1 MNNTKENFSTCG
13 GFTQQLR
20 NLPQMI
26 LDLPRFLSTRKDN
39 HKAPANSK
47 WQLPENQ
54 RQYSKLR
61 GVRGFVAATE
71 QEGGFL
77 FLDFDHATDTDGK
90 FVNAEAERWYNNLRG
105 NGFFC
110 ERSQSN
116 TGLHMFALPTAG
128 KFGKV
133 VGKIYFDADKKSF
146 LEVFYGTTK
155 FCLPTGNL
163 FHCEPKANIATG
175 EAADVMLQM
184 LIDELE
190 KQKQPHAQEPHTGA
204 QSGYNASIQP
214 QTSRNHTSTDYPDDT
229 PEYNQFRAKR
239 MLDVIPTAELEDKD
253 WLAVQ
258 SVCKNENV
266 PYEVVD
272 SWNYRDQERYNKEG
286 NKARWDSLNDPSF
299 DIETLHGIAK
309 RFGYS
314 EADSRREWY
323 AQHAEISIRRAV
335 SMNSEQ
341 TRDNNA
347 PRTRDK
353 ISDCPVDLE
362 IPDNFLFGK
371 GGITLVEPPR
381 KVNGAAKYI
390 CAARTP
396 IVPTKKFREPTTG
409 TVEYE
414 IAILSDGEWCT
425 TEIEGRALADPRAIS
440 KLCDKGALID
450 EPKLICRFLNA
461 TIAQNPSLPKIKA
474 VKQTGWDDDFDIFA
488 FPMTDGSTVIRR
500 TGYNYE
506 RIFKPRGDADK
517 WIQKFQEVTEQGGTV
532 ARVVI
537 GATCAAS
544 LVRPLELPNLQVHVH
559 GRKSIGKTP
568 LLKFACSVYGDSNI
582 GALATTFAASPKSRL
597 EMAAAFRDLPFIV
610 EELES
615 IRSREAEKLPQDIY
629 NFSLGSYPG
638 ALNND
643 GTKREEKPFS
653 GTRLTTGEHS
663 LVQQH
668 GNAGE
673 FKRVL
678 ELRCSDLLDEDF
690 AADLH
695 GFCNHNRG
703 LFGAQWIRY
712 ILKKRDVISKQYHQ
726 VLKAVKTA
734 QRDSNAKNDST
745 QLQTLIIAA
754 VTYQHFK
761 LCLGLQSEIN
771 NEEINADIADVIA
784 NLPTAT
790 EIDDTQRFIEE
801 LRSFVAGQTAYF
813 VREGDSD
820 NDNSTVEDFYSHNEE
835 GDFTQRALERYGKI
849 FANGEVAILYPHA
862 FRVIAEDKLKFKSAD
877 KLVAELDDKGYLRTS
892 DKRHTFST
900 WISGKTARTIRFK
913 AGVICAAKTALEQDN
928 ATKSA

>member
-1 MNNTKENFSTCG
+1 MNKTKENVTTGG

-20 NLPQMI
+20 NLPQQI

-61 GVRGFVAATE
+61 GIRGFVAATE

-163 FHCEPKANIATG
+163 FHCEPKATIATG
-175 EAADVMLQM
+175 EAADVMLQT
-184 LIDELE
+184 LIEELE

-239 MLDVIPTAELEDKD
+239 MLDVIPTAELEDCD

-258 SVCKNENV
+258 SACKTENV

-272 SWNYRDQERYNKEG
+272 TFNRRDPDRYNSEG
-286 NKARWDSLNDPSF
+286 NKARWDSLNDPSY

-323 AQHAEISIRRAV
+323 AQNAEIGSYTRRHI
-335 SMNSEQ
+335 SMDSEQ
-341 TRDNNA
+341 THDNNA

-353 ISDCPVDLE
+353 IKDCPVDLE
-362 IPDNFLFGK
+362 IPDNFIFGK
-371 GGITLVEPPR
+371 NGITLVEPPR
-381 KVNGAAKYI
+381 KANGLPRYI

-461 TIAQNPSLPKIKA
+461 TIALNPALPKIKA
-474 VKQTGWDDDFDIFA
+474 VRCTGWNDDLDDFA
-488 FPMTDGSTVIRR
+488 FPTDDGNTVIRR
-500 TGYNYE
+500 PGYNYE

-517 WIQKFQEVTEQGGTV
+517 WIQKFNEVTKQGGAV

-537 GATCAAS
+537 GGTCVAS
-544 LVRPLELPNLQVHVH
+544 LVRPLELPNLQIHVH

-568 LLKFACSVYGDSNI
+568 LLKFAVSIHGDSNV
-582 GALATTFAASPKSRL
+582 GALANTFAATPKSRL
-597 EMAAAFRDLPFIV
+597 ETAAAFRDLPLIC

-615 IRSREAEKLPQDIY
+615 ISQREAEKLPQDIY
-629 NFSLGSYPG
+629 NFSIGSYPS
-638 ALNND
+638 ALNKD
-643 GTKREEKPFS
+643 GTKREEKQFS

-695 GFCNHNRG
+695 GFCNRNRG
-703 LFGAQWIRY
+703 LFGAKWIRY
-712 ILKKRDVISKQYHQ
+712 ILEHCDAIGKQYHQ
-726 VLKAVKTA
+726 TLKAVKNI
-734 QRDSNAKNDST
+734 QKDSKDKNDAT
-745 QLQTLIIAA
+745 QLQTLIISA

-761 LCLGLQSEIN
+761 ICLGLQREVDN
-771 NEEINADIADVIA
+771 DEVTNDIAAIVA
-784 NLPTAT
+784 TLPTAT

-801 LRSFVAGQTAYF
+801 LKSFVAGHTAYF
-813 VREGDSD
+813 VREGD
-820 NDNSTVEDFYSHNEE
+820 NNSVADFYSNENAD
-835 GDFTQRALERYGKI
+835 GDLTQRALDRYGKI
-849 FANGEVAILYPHA
+849 FKNGEVAILYPHA
-862 FRVIAEDKLKFKSAD
+862 FRTIAEDKLKFKSAD
-877 KLVAELDDKGYLRTS
+877 KLAAELSDKGYLRTS
-892 DKRHTFST
+892 DKRNTFST
-900 WISGKTARTIRFK
+900 WISGKTERTIRFK
-913 AGVICAAKTALEQDN
+913 AGVICTEESEQQPEFDIEI
-928 ATKSA
+928 A

>member
-163 FHCEPKANIATG
+163 FHCEPKAPIATG
-175 EAADVMLQM
+175 EAADVMLQAV
-184 LIDELE
+184 IDELE
-190 KQKQPHAQEPHTGA
+190 KQKRLQAQEPHTSH
-204 QSGYNASIQP
+204 QSGKNAANRQNAIP
-214 QTSRNHTSTDYPDDT
+214 NTQT
-229 PEYNQFRAKR
+229 
-239 MLDVIPTAELEDKD
+239 DKP
-253 WLAVQ
+253 
-258 SVCKNENV
+258 SE
-266 PYEVVD
+266 
-272 SWNYRDQERYNKEG
+272 QERACAMIAYIPCAEQTYADWIGVGMILKSNG
-286 NKARWDSLNDPSF
+286 NDLADWEQWSRADDRFKDGECERKWLGFSDNGGLTIA
-299 DIETLHGIAK
+299 TLHKLAAYY
-309 RFGYS
+309 GYS
-314 EADSRREWY
+314 EKDFQREWY
-323 AQHAEISIRRAV
+323 QQHTELSTHRSVA
-335 SMNSEQ
+335 MDSEQ
-341 TRDNNA
+341 TNDNA

-362 IPDNFLFGK
+362 IPDNFIFGK

-381 KVNGAAKYI
+381 KANGAAKYI

-597 EMAAAFRDLPFIV
+597 EMAAAFRDMPFIV

-761 LCLGLQSEIN
+761 ICLGLQSEIN

-835 GDFTQRALERYGKI
+835 GDITQRALERYGKI